1 MTMRCFSLACCLMLL
16 ATPGLAQSA
25 GAGTADTATAAALR
39 RSFAEVSG
47 YITRSADM
55 VPADKYSYRPTASVM
70 TFGQLIAHL
79 ADSYH
84 FYCARAA
91 GRPAQEED
99 GIAKG
104 PLDKAT
110 LVAKLK
116 QATDVCTAAYAGKP
130 VIRPGLTNISHTNLH
145 YGNIITYLRMLG
157 MTPPSS

>member
-1 MTMRCFSLACCLMLL
+1 MMTRCLSFVCCSMLL
-16 ATPGLAQSA
+16 ATPAFAQAA
-25 GAGTADTATAAALR
+25 GAGAADSSTAVALR

-55 VPADKYSYRPTASVM
+55 VPADKYSYRPTPSVM
-70 TFGQLIAHL
+70 TFGQVIAHV

-91 GRPAQEED
+91 GRPAQEGDE
-99 GIAKG
+99 IAKG

-110 LVAKLK
+110 VVAKLK
-116 QATDVCTAAYAGKP
+116 QATDVCTAAYAARP
-130 VIRPGLTNISHTNLH
+130 VARPALTNIAHTNLH
-145 YGNIITYLRMLG
+145 YGNVITYLRMLG

>member
-1 MTMRCFSLACCLMLL
+1 MMTRCLSLVCCSMLL
-16 ATPGLAQSA
+16 ALPAFAQPA
-25 GAGTADTATAAALR
+25 GAGAADTAAVAALR

-47 YITRSADM
+47 YITRSANM
-55 VPADKYSYRPTASVM
+55 VPADKYSYRPTPAVM
-70 TFGQLIAHL
+70 SFGQLIAHA

-99 GIAKG
+99 VISKG

-116 QATDVCTAAYAGKP
+116 EATDVCTAAYAGKP
-130 VIRPGLTNISHTNLH
+130 VIRPALTNISHTNLH

>member
-1 MTMRCFSLACCLMLL
+1 MMTRCLSFVCCSMLL
-16 ATPGLAQSA
+16 ATPAFAQSTGA
-25 GAGTADTATAAALR
+25 GAADTSTVVALR

-47 YITRSADM
+47 FITKSADM
-55 VPADKYSYRPTASVM
+55 VPADKYSYRPTPSVM
-70 TFGQLIAHL
+70 TFAQVIAHV
-79 ADSYH
+79 ADSYY
-84 FYCARAA
+84 FYCARVA
-91 GRPAQEED
+91 GRPAPD
-99 GIAKG
+99 DDATARG

-130 VIRPGLTNISHTNLH
+130 VVRPALTNIGHTNLH